1 MIVALTGTPG
11 TGKSS
16 VSKILRRKYIIMN
29 LNKIIQQHN
38 FISGYDRERRC
49 RIADMK
55 KLNGYIK
62 KQNKGKTL
70 IVEGH
75 LAHLLSVDMIIVL
88 RCSPKILGK
97 RLGKKKYPKKKIM
110 ENAEAEAVDVITVE
124 SLEKHKK
131 VYEIDTTNIS
141 KEKVAEKVEEILSG
155 RFKNYEV
162 GNIDWSEEILT
173 WYSPFLFLKKKKKSD
188 WRKRKRRRDCCAIP

>member
-11 TGKSS
+11 TGKTS
-16 VSKILRRKYIIMN
+16 VSEILRKKGYVVID
-29 LNKIIQQHN
+29 LNKIVEQHN

-49 RIADMK
+49 SIADMK
-55 KLNGYIK
+55 KLDSYIQ
-62 KQNKGKTL
+62 KQDRGKML

-88 RCSPKILGK
+88 RCSPKILEK

-124 SLEKHKK
+124 SLERCKK
-131 VYEIDTTNIS
+131 VYEINTTNF
-141 KEKVAEKVEEILSG
+141 KQEKVAEDVERILG
-155 RFKNYEV
+155 GKFKNYEV

-173 WYSPFLFLKKKKKSD
+173 WY
-188 WRKRKRRRDCCAIP
+188 